1 MSTEA
6 VSAENNGLEKT
17 DAQTS
22 ASPPHVDVVANM
34 ETEVRWANLKT
45 FILCACKI

>member
-6 VSAENNGLEKT
+6 VLAENNDLEKT

-22 ASPPHVDVVANM
+22 ASPPHVDAVANV

-45 FILCACKI
+45 FIQCAWKI